1 MGRGRP
7 RHPRVLQEGC
17 CVCTWIAS
25 QPRKRR
31 KGGDGWQSPW
41 PILSVLTL
49 CHTRPMCLLYTH
61 QLATLMTL
69 CGIPC
74 DYSHA
79 HLSKF
84 RLKEEHGFARGH
96 IAHGWQSWDSGTAQ
110 CQGWCSYPPQ
120 LTVSLCRTVWTGTQ
134 RTEHPG
140 WNGSGKMSS
149 RGACW
154 GPGTNDGAERG
165 REERHVGSTVST
177 YGTQTPHPPLPAL
190 PASDHCMQMFDVVG
204 LNIAPTSQMSK
215 WRPGEVEKLAVAQHG
230 RGSGGRSGF

>member
-7 RHPRVLQEGC
+7 WHLRVLHEGC

-31 KGGDGWQSPW
+31 RGGDGWQSPW

-49 CHTRPMCLLYTH
+49 CHARPTCLLYTH
-61 QLATLMTL
+61 QLVTLMTL

-84 RLKEEHGFARGH
+84 RLKEEHGFARSH
-96 IAHGWQSWDSGTAQ
+96 TAHGWLMLL
-110 CQGWCSYPPQ
+110 PPQ
-120 LTVSLCRTVWTGTQ
+120 ITVSPCRTVWTGTQ

-140 WNGSGKMSS
+140 WNRSGKTSS

-154 GPGTNDGAERG
+154 GPSTNDAAEPG
-165 REERHVGSTVST
+165 REERHVGSTAST
-177 YGTQTPHPPLPAL
+177 FGAQTPCPPLPAL
-190 PASDHCMQMFDVVG
+190 PASDHC
-204 LNIAPTSQMSK
+204 T
-215 WRPGEVEKLAVAQHG
+215 
-230 RGSGGRSGF
+230 

>member
-96 IAHGWQSWDSGTAQ
+96 TAHGWQSWDSGTAQ
-110 CQGWCSYPPQ
+110 CQGWCSYPPS
-120 LTVSLCRTVWTGTQ
+120 SLCLCAGQCGPVPREQSIQAGTGAGRRAPEVRAGGPAPMT
-134 RTEHPG
+134 G
-140 WNGSGKMSS
+140 LSGDGRKGTW
-149 RGACW
+149 GA
-154 GPGTNDGAERG
+154 
-165 REERHVGSTVST
+165 
-177 YGTQTPHPPLPAL
+177 Q
-190 PASDHCMQMFDVVG
+190 
-204 LNIAPTSQMSK
+204 
-215 WRPGEVEKLAVAQHG
+215 
-230 RGSGGRSGF
+230 